1 MLKTVEVISLG
12 RNKTSVALFEHPIK
26 LLSKME
32 KDELAEH
39 DIIGFGAYKNLF
51 QIRFIDEFAT
61 PKKKKKPKV
70 SQISQPKTVVYF
82 SESEDE
88 GENDSKENQGFY
100 LILKRFLQFSNTLSF
115 RQNAL

>member
-32 KDELAEH
+32 TDELAEH

-61 PKKKKKPKV
+61 PKKKKNKPKV
-70 SQISQPKTVVYF
+70 SQISQAKTVVYF

-88 GENDSKENQGFY
+88 GENDSKENQGF
-100 LILKRFLQFSNTLSF
+100 
-115 RQNAL
+115 